1 MISCTLLGSSGT
13 LPKPDR
19 GLTALYL
26 NIGGDGVL
34 IDCGEGTQV
43 NFTSAKKS
51 FSNLQVICITHCH
64 ADHVFGLPG
73 LLVSLDQTLKT
84 SLDMKRDAN
93 IVLIA
98 PKASK
103 SVIEALLSA
112 LTFAK
117 LRVIK
122 VWIDFGVE
130 ESDFE
135 FPKYKIRAFRL
146 CHSIDCYGYVI
157 EEVVNDPFSMSKA
170 NSMPISE
177 ESWKF
182 LQAGH
187 RIIEDDEVYSVE
199 DITSGK
205 RSGARVV
212 YATDTLPC
220 DNLRRNAID
229 TDLAVLEGMYFDKET
244 SAVVLESKHM
254 VFTEAAEIAREAGTD
269 TLWLTH
275 FSPSIVYPKDG
286 LPAVHEI
293 FQNAVCGYCGLS
305 KEVFNT
311 AKV

>member
-26 NIGGDGVL
+26 NIGGEGILV
-34 IDCGEGTQV
+34 DCGEGTQV
-43 NFTSAKKS
+43 NFTNAKKS
-51 FSNLQVICITHCH
+51 FSNLKVICITHCH
-64 ADHVFGLPG
+64 ADHIFGLPG
-73 LLVSLDQTLKT
+73 LLTSLDQTLKT
-84 SLDMKRDAN
+84 SLDIKRDAN
-93 IVLIA
+93 LVLIA

-103 SVIEALLSA
+103 SILEALLSA
-112 LTFAK
+112 LVLVK

-122 VWIDFGVE
+122 VWIECGTE

-135 FPKYKIRAFRL
+135 FSKFKIKAFRL

-157 EEVVNDPFSMSKA
+157 EEVVNDPFSKVKA
-170 NSMPISE
+170 YSMPISE

-220 DNLRRNAID
+220 NSLRRNAVD
-229 TDLAVLEGMYFDKET
+229 TDLAVLEGMYFDKEN
-244 SAVVLESKHM
+244 SAAMLDSKHM
-254 VFTEAAEIAREAGTD
+254 NFLDAAQIAKDAGTT

-275 FSPSIVYPKDG
+275 FSPSIVYPRDG
-286 LPAVHEI
+286 LPAVQEI
-293 FQNAVCGYCGLS
+293 FPNSVCGYCGLS
-305 KEVFNT
+305 AEVFNT
-311 AKV
+311 AKN